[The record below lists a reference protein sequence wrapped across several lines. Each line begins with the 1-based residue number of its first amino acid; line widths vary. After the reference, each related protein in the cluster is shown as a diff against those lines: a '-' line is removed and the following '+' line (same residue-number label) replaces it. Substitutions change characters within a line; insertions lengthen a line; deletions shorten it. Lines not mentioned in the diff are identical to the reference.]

1 MNTLAQLL
9 SGNTAAENLFQAA
22 KSAGGVFTLNI
33 FLEAEK
39 PVPVRLSVESNPEAL
54 EEDFNRFAVLINRNL
69 KLSEVSLVAGAI
81 GYALREIVHGE
92 SLSEPDVKHFLDAE
106 TGSGSTELTFSY
118 DSTKARSDDPDF
130 WFAFEIAWSYV
141 QRGSPV
147 RVTNRSGP
155 NTKGTRLVQGIGD
168 CEVSFYICK
177 E

>member
-92 SLSEPDVKHFLDAE
+92 SLSEPDVKHFLDA
-106 TGSGSTELTFSY
+106 GSGSTELTFHY
-118 DSTKARSDDPDF
+118 DSTSSCSENPDF
-130 WFAFEIAWSYV
+130 WLAFELAWLYV
-141 QRGSPV
+141 QKGSPV

-168 CEVSFYICK
+168 CEASFYICK